1 MSSYA
6 FDQGW
11 VHERKR
17 LSLVQ
22 HVYDPASI
30 RRLEVLGSMEGWRC
44 LEVGAGAG
52 SIAVWLSRRVGP
64 QGSVVASD
72 LDSRFLDELRI
83 PNLQV
88 LRHDIVKDDLP
99 ESSFD
104 LIHSRLLIHLLPARE
119 KVLAK
124 LASALRPGGW
134 LLCEVFDNALVLY
147 PPEDPIR
154 DAVLDLIH
162 AGAGS
167 DKAWARRLPEI
178 LQRLG
183 FTEVH
188 AEADAEVYNGGSP
201 AAELYRLTWLQFR
214 DRVLEK
220 GILSAKDFDSRLAR
234 LSDPQYWV
242 IAPLMIAAH
251 GRRPL
256 A

>member
-1 MSSYA
+1 MSTYP

-17 LSLVQ
+17 LSLLQ
-22 HVYDPASI
+22 QVYDPASI
-30 RRLEVLGSMEGWRC
+30 RRLEALGPMEAWRC

-64 QGSVVASD
+64 QGSVVATD
-72 LDSRFLDELRI
+72 LDTRFLDELRI
-83 PNLQV
+83 PNLRV
-88 LRHDIVKDDLP
+88 LRHDIVNDDLP

-119 KVLAK
+119 KALTK
-124 LASALRPGGW
+124 LASALKRGGW

-147 PPEDPIR
+147 PREDPVR
-154 DAVLDLIH
+154 DAVLGLIH
-162 AGAGS
+162 AES
-167 DKAWARRLPEI
+167 DRAWARHLPEV
-178 LQRLG
+178 LYNLG
-183 FTEVH
+183 FTEVE
-188 AEADAEVYNGGSP
+188 AEADAQIYNGGSP

-214 DRVLEK
+214 DQVLEK
-220 GILSAKDFDSRLAR
+220 GILPANDFDSQLAK

-242 IAPLMIAAH
+242 IAPLVIATR
-251 GRRPL
+251 GRRPS